1 MTSAELD
8 RLSTEVAALAAEQE
22 QHLRCPANREFP
34 EDLARNWHP
43 SHGSGTDAS
52 FDSAEQIGPKHLW
65 RHLLTWALCAISLG
79 TALTWKSADP
89 NAAPPRSLEGTESGG
104 PVQ

>member
-1 MTSAELD
+1 MTRAELD
-8 RLSTEVAALAAEQE
+8 QLSTEVAALAAEQAP
-22 QHLRCPANREFP
+22 HLQRPTSREFP

-52 FDSAEQIGPKHLW
+52 FNSAEQIGPKHLW

-79 TALTWKSADP
+79 AALTWKSAAP
-89 NAAPPRSLEGTESGG
+89 NAAPTRAPERTESGG